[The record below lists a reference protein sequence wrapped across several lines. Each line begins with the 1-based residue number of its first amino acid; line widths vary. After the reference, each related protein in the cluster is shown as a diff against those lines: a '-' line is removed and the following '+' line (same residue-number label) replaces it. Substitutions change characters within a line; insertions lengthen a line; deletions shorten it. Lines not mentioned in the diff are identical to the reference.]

1 MTDPYTLLLMD
12 YNCDS
17 IFMHKDLALRV
28 IRPAPRLRSG
38 RQRFR
43 LEEASCERGDNRSIG
58 DGNVGGRLP
67 GAIAPGGC
75 LST

>member
-1 MTDPYTLLLMD
+1 MD
-12 YNCDS
+12 YNSDS
-17 IFMHKDLALRV
+17 IFMRKDLELGM

-38 RQRFR
+38 HQHFR
-43 LEEASCERGDNRSIG
+43 REEASCERGDNRSIG
-58 DGNVGGRLP
+58 DGNVGGWLP